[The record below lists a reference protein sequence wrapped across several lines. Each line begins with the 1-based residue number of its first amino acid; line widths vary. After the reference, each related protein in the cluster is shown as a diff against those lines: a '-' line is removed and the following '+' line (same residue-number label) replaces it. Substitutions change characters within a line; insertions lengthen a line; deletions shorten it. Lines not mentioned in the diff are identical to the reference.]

1 MLWKTLDT
9 IKQSA
14 IRVARRTPDS
24 VTSQESL
31 VTYFKIEDSL
41 CGSCCWERHRQT
53 SQFAKIL
60 IWLSAVSKSWTKLQN
75 SVSVWRK
82 SLTKRTSK
90 RSCHF
95 ENVAKKFIKPDF
107 GGTGQQEHGAGIG
120 DLANTKG
127 SRMKGGVFFGPT
139 RVALITRNDR

>member
-1 MLWKTLDT
+1 MASHTLSEPIQKELFEIKAFDVVLLPRVSVFTLILGTRPGEQGVLWKTLDT

-31 VTYFKIEDSL
+31 VTYFEIEDSL

-75 SVSVWRK
+75 SVSV
-82 SLTKRTSK
+82 
-90 RSCHF
+90 
-95 ENVAKKFIKPDF
+95 
-107 GGTGQQEHGAGIG
+107 
-120 DLANTKG
+120 
-127 SRMKGGVFFGPT
+127 
-139 RVALITRNDR
+139 